1 MGGSE
6 SKPSGAH
13 PGPMRK
19 WDWGDYSTAYAENIL
34 REHAAN
40 SGEFIVR
47 KSKKLKSYCIS
58 VLVNRNEVRHFPIE
72 ESYDGWFSIGAEIK
86 ADASPSRVSKQL
98 ATKKFSS
105 IPELVHFLTSPG
117 RQAKRVFQH
126 FGCFLVKPMPKI
138 DTASMPQ
145 IVRAS
150 RKPSRK
156 PSSESLTTDRT
167 LTSTV
172 PGSPVSPN
180 FTRAR
185 FNSTAFAGSRPVAR
199 TASTGAPQLPASRP
213 GIRSGAASFS
223 AGSGRRRAESLS
235 SGSGVSLLPGQAMGE
250 LDQAAF
256 DAERRER
263 AKIRQRQ
270 SVEKLATVN
279 DVEDDGDDGDSTSA
293 GSTVGSPVESDA
305 SCDVAMR
312 RRSHSFTDAAMLES
326 RRRLSGYANLAPDG
340 SPIGGGPVPT
350 SDEHVYEYQNWQ
362 TLKTEQEKKDAAQR
376 TSEADLP
383 GHTAPIFLGQDENP
397 YLNEGFND
405 DQGGLYQ
412 AGGSTHYGFS
422 GGPEGEDDDGD
433 DGDDGVVVVMV
444 EPETLSQT
452 NHALDP
458 TLEEGRA
465 DDAYGTLSHGTAL
478 GEGDNDGV
486 V

>member
-1 MGGSE
+1 M
-6 SKPSGAH
+6 
-13 PGPMRK
+13 
-19 WDWGDYSTAYAENIL
+19 
-34 REHAAN
+34 
-40 SGEFIVR
+40 
-47 KSKKLKSYCIS
+47 
-58 VLVNRNEVRHFPIE
+58 
-72 ESYDGWFSIGAEIK
+72 
-86 ADASPSRVSKQL
+86 
-98 ATKKFSS
+98 
-105 IPELVHFLTSPG
+105 
-117 RQAKRVFQH
+117 
-126 FGCFLVKPMPKI
+126 
-138 DTASMPQ
+138 
-145 IVRAS
+145 
-150 RKPSRK
+150 
-156 PSSESLTTDRT
+156 
-167 LTSTV
+167 
-172 PGSPVSPN
+172 
-180 FTRAR
+180 
-185 FNSTAFAGSRPVAR
+185 
-199 TASTGAPQLPASRP
+199 
-213 GIRSGAASFS
+213 
-223 AGSGRRRAESLS
+223 
-235 SGSGVSLLPGQAMGE
+235 
-250 LDQAAF
+250 
-256 DAERRER
+256 
-263 AKIRQRQ
+263 
-270 SVEKLATVN
+270 EKLATVN

-326 RRRLSGYANLAPDG
+326 RRRLSGWVLIVTFIPLDSVPCAVDSDLAHGCSYANLAPDG

-422 GGPEGEDDDGD
+422 GGPEGEDADGD
-433 DGDDGVVVVMV
+433 DGDDGVVVVIV

-458 TLEEGRA
+458 TLEEGRE